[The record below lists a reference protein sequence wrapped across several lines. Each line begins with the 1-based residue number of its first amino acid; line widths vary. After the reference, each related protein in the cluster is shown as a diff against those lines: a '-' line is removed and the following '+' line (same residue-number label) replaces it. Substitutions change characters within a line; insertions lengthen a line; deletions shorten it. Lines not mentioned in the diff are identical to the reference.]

1 MVVADAM
8 AQPRGASLGKAFLGP
23 PGGSYAE
30 ITHLSVT
37 EIVIIVVVGLGL
49 SIGSGVLVRSRREA
63 ASAHRTVAA
72 ERAVSGRL
80 GDEVARSQERER
92 IAREVHDAMGHRLSL
107 LNLHAGALEANAT
120 DDPRLAQSARLV
132 RESAGAAMDDLRSLL
147 DVMREPV
154 GAELPPKPLSH
165 LAQVVHES
173 FGAGQPVSSSIFVQ
187 DTDSVD
193 PALTRAVYRVV
204 QEMLTNARKHAPG
217 QQVFL
222 TVEAGPASGIVID
235 ARNRYVGTPAGGAAG
250 TSRGLVGIA
259 ERVGLLNGTALWG
272 LDGDMFRVHVELPW
286 RQA

>member
-132 RESAGAAMDDLRSLL
+132 RERRRSDGRPAFAAR
-147 DVMREPV
+147 R
-154 GAELPPKPLSH
+154 
-165 LAQVVHES
+165 
-173 FGAGQPVSSSIFVQ
+173 
-187 DTDSVD
+187 
-193 PALTRAVYRVV
+193 
-204 QEMLTNARKHAPG
+204 
-217 QQVFL
+217 
-222 TVEAGPASGIVID
+222 D
-235 ARNRYVGTPAGGAAG
+235 A
-250 TSRGLVGIA
+250 
-259 ERVGLLNGTALWG
+259 
-272 LDGDMFRVHVELPW
+272 
-286 RQA
+286 